1 MAKFQIGVKAK
12 EVISRGFKAMG
23 AIEKAYPG
31 TMNFI
36 TTLHIERGA
45 RAMQHEDLTPNDV
58 CSAIKSCFPDPM
70 KAKKIWWPVLA
81 ETVYKYIE
89 GEERI

>member
-1 MAKFQIGVKAK
+1 MSKFQFSAKAK
-12 EVISRGFKAMG
+12 EAISRGFKAMV

-31 TMNFI
+31 TMNFM
-36 TTLHIERGA
+36 TTLHIAQGT

-70 KAKKIWWPVLA
+70 KTKRIWWPVLA